1 MKKQRYPART
11 QLVLEAQEH
20 VRRLKVDIKREL
32 RLMAFEMREWGWTE
46 AAHDQAPVKVGGLSL
61 SMAA

>member
-1 MKKQRYPART
+1 MRQRYPART

-20 VRRLKVDIKREL
+20 VRMLTVRVQREIS
-32 RLMAFEMREWGWTE
+32 LMAFELREWGWTE
-46 AAHDQAPVKVGGLSL
+46 ATHDQAPVKVGGLSL